1 SSDVESDLSQATE
14 KHIFIKQHKQLFSD
28 SLSHPN
34 CEKSTDDVQS
44 IVSKS
49 LVDKADNE
57 QAPDDHHLE
66 SCEQEI
72 CAHHYQRCG
81 ELEATWGKGADQ
93 DVPPCETSGFH
104 VDKTHEKQVCKTVL
118 DESNE
123 EKICAYHYQRCG
135 ELEATWG
142 KAADSSNNKVQTSE
156 KHEEMLSIAPG
167 IVPSGQSGCTYQ
179 LSDETETTSS
189 KPKPANTFSIED
201 TMQQPSSS
209 SSQEKLTK
217 TIIISKHTKS
227 DKDDNII
234 QNNME
239 KVMKSNH
246 NYYNHS
252 DKLNDDTYEFPDRV
266 IAIPQMEPV
275 DPTEIL
281 FDDTY
286 YNNILGDLLQGRSIL
301 EPLTPIPETSEYS
314 TRSSVTSIN
323 PSKSWQSSDLSPSDS
338 IEIRPGGGA
347 VTNVSRRPLHP
358 FSHSNRTSHESFSGP
373 QKSFKNPAL
382 SVHSISSIHSEPD
395 RIRRSYEAH
404 SMESPGQDCHMDLS
418 SSLRTHSS
426 RSSSLAEFLR
436 LETSCDGSRGDLC
449 IDVDND
455 DDDDKRLCEH
465 DQNLHDLIQ
474 SIQELQR
481 QHLDE
486 STGLITP
493 PSGDED
499 SSNSRLAI
507 GSNDIDRQIGESI
520 RNAEL
525 ESSVSLLS
533 ASSLPQVNTT
543 SRSEMQQLLQPI
555 YMSSSSL
562 NSSAPQPSPP
572 STTTAKLPVGITCR
586 VNQYS

>member
-1 SSDVESDLSQATE
+1 
-14 KHIFIKQHKQLFSD
+14 
-28 SLSHPN
+28 
-34 CEKSTDDVQS
+34 
-44 IVSKS
+44 
-49 LVDKADNE
+49 
-57 QAPDDHHLE
+57 
-66 SCEQEI
+66 
-72 CAHHYQRCG
+72 
-81 ELEATWGKGADQ
+81 
-93 DVPPCETSGFH
+93 
-104 VDKTHEKQVCKTVL
+104 
-118 DESNE
+118 
-123 EKICAYHYQRCG
+123 
-135 ELEATWG
+135 
-142 KAADSSNNKVQTSE
+142 
-156 KHEEMLSIAPG
+156 
-167 IVPSGQSGCTYQ
+167 
-179 LSDETETTSS
+179 
-189 KPKPANTFSIED
+189 
-201 TMQQPSSS
+201 
-209 SSQEKLTK
+209 
-217 TIIISKHTKS
+217 
-227 DKDDNII
+227 
-234 QNNME
+234 ME
-239 KVMKSNH
+239 KVMKSNQ
-246 NYYNHS
+246 NYYDYS
-252 DKLNDDTYEFPDRV
+252 DKLNNDIYEFPDRV

-275 DPTEIL
+275 DSTEIL

-286 YNNILGDLLQGRSIL
+286 YNNMLGDLLQGRSIL

-338 IEIRPGGGA
+338 IEIRPGGVIGGGA
-347 VTNVSRRPLHP
+347 VTNVSRRLLHP

-455 DDDDKRLCEH
+455 DDDKRLCEH

-486 STGLITP
+486 SAGLITP

-507 GSNDIDRQIGESI
+507 GSSDIDRQIGESS

-543 SRSEMQQLLQPI
+543 SKSEMQQLLQPI

-562 NSSAPQPSPP
+562 NSPAPQPSPP
-572 STTTAKLPVGITCR
+572 STTTTKLPVGIICR
-586 VNQYS
+586 VNQYF

>member
-1 SSDVESDLSQATE
+1 
-14 KHIFIKQHKQLFSD
+14 
-28 SLSHPN
+28 
-34 CEKSTDDVQS
+34 
-44 IVSKS
+44 
-49 LVDKADNE
+49 
-57 QAPDDHHLE
+57 
-66 SCEQEI
+66 
-72 CAHHYQRCG
+72 
-81 ELEATWGKGADQ
+81 
-93 DVPPCETSGFH
+93 
-104 VDKTHEKQVCKTVL
+104 
-118 DESNE
+118 
-123 EKICAYHYQRCG
+123 
-135 ELEATWG
+135 
-142 KAADSSNNKVQTSE
+142 
-156 KHEEMLSIAPG
+156 
-167 IVPSGQSGCTYQ
+167 
-179 LSDETETTSS
+179 
-189 KPKPANTFSIED
+189 
-201 TMQQPSSS
+201 
-209 SSQEKLTK
+209 
-217 TIIISKHTKS
+217 
-227 DKDDNII
+227 
-234 QNNME
+234 ME
-239 KVMKSNH
+239 KVMKSNQ
-246 NYYNHS
+246 NYYDQSH
-252 DKLNDDTYEFPDRV
+252 KLNDDIYEFPDRV

-275 DPTEIL
+275 DSTEIL

-286 YNNILGDLLQGRSIL
+286 YNNMLGDLLQGRSIL

-347 VTNVSRRPLHP
+347 VTNVSRRLLHP

-493 PSGDED
+493 LSGDED

-525 ESSVSLLS
+525 EPSVSLLS

-543 SRSEMQQLLQPI
+543 ARSEMQQLLQPI

-586 VNQYS
+586 VNQYF